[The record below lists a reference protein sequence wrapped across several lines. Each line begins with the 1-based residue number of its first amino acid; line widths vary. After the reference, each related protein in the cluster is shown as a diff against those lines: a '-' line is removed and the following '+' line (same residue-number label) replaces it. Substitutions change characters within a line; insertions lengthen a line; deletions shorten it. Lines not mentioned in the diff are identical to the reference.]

1 MVARPV
7 TWMGVAV
14 GAGIGIGALAYTRR
28 RRSRWDRAKDQ
39 ASHLIDTT
47 RENFEPW
54 MGVAVGTA
62 AAGTAVAAYLRNR
75 KESGWQRA
83 GKRASEIASRIGT
96 QARSPWANLAAT
108 AAIGLAS
115 AAYANRARR
124 RTVRGIDATTA
135 DRINAVTEKGLQVL
149 RHVRGIAE
157 QTGELYPRIRRAIA

>member
-1 MVARPV
+1 MA
-7 TWMGVAV
+7 VAV
-14 GAGIGIGALAYTRR
+14 GTGIGIGALAYSRR

-54 MGVAVGTA
+54 MGVA
-62 AAGTAVAAYLRNR
+62 AGTAVAGTALAAYLQSR

-96 QARSPWANLAAT
+96 QTRSPWANLAAT

-124 RTVRGIDATTA
+124 RTIRGIDAGTA
-135 DRINAVTEKGLQVL
+135 DTINAITEKGLQFL
-149 RHVRGIAE
+149 RRVRGIPE
-157 QTGELYPRIRRAIA
+157 QTGKLYPRVRRAIA